1 MARQKFVERSEE
13 YQISAS
19 RASSIDVSVMQK
31 ISIYSLLFFVSFR
44 QIKKARD
51 EVIFIAISILDE
63 PLISSGNDYSGRG
76 TDLRSFLRKI

>member
-76 TDLRSFLRKI
+76 TDLRNFLRKI